1 MLRGIINN
9 YFRRMFLYVEFILK
23 GLDFVG
29 LYDIMFD
36 IILVDINY
44 FKFVD
49 NKWVVIGEVE

>member
-1 MLRGIINN
+1 
-9 YFRRMFLYVEFILK
+9 MFLYVEFILK

-36 IILVDINY
+36 VILVDINY

>member
-1 MLRGIINN
+1 
-9 YFRRMFLYVEFILK
+9 MFFYVEFILK
-23 GLDFVG
+23 GLDFVE

-36 IILVDINY
+36 IMLVDINY